1 MSPAVAAPRAA
12 WESTWAVQATVPTGL
27 PNCVA
32 HRLTLRSECALT
44 YAVISVAHAIDCR
57 GLPFNVNNREN
68 TYMNSSP
75 RMRLVRQCTRK
86 TLLHSRDTVR
96 DQGFSEEVR
105 LNLRGQTPRSGN
117 TTQLG
122 LWW

>member
-1 MSPAVAAPRAA
+1 MSPAVAAARAA

-32 HRLTLRSECALT
+32 NRLTLRSECALT

-68 TYMNSSP
+68 TYINSSP
-75 RMRLVRQCTRK
+75 SDASRASMHEVDTVTQP
-86 TLLHSRDTVR
+86 LHSARP
-96 DQGFSEEVR
+96 GISEVA
-105 LNLRGQTPRSGN
+105 
-117 TTQLG
+117 
-122 LWW
+122 